1 MPTIG
6 IIGGSGI
13 YDLPGLRG
21 VQEVRVR
28 TPFGEP
34 SDLYRVG
41 RLGEATVVFLA
52 RHGRGHRLLPSELN
66 ARANLWGFKKL
77 GCERLISFSAVGSL
91 QEELSP
97 GHVVL
102 PDQAIDKTHGRPGTF
117 FGDGLVAHVAFAE
130 PTCAA
135 LRGVLARAARDANAP
150 AVHEGG
156 TLVVMEGPA
165 FSTRAESNLHRSW
178 GASLIGMTM
187 LPEARLA
194 REAELC
200 YATVALVTD
209 YDCWHEVHDAVTA
222 GAVLEVMKG
231 NTDVARRIAASA
243 VERLSHEPRACGCGE
258 ALAGALFTA
267 HEVIPAATW
276 RRLSLLVGRHLP
288 PPTKARAVPRR
299 VAGKGRSA
307 KAAVAPS
314 HPARTARPG
323 PIGSARKRRVVA
335 APAD

>member
-1 MPTIG
+1 MSTIG
-6 IIGGSGI
+6 IIGGSGV
-13 YDLPGLRG
+13 YDLPGLRD
-21 VQEVRVR
+21 VREVRVR

-34 SDLYRVG
+34 SDPYRVG
-41 RLGEATVVFLA
+41 RLGDATVVFLA
-52 RHGRGHRLLPSELN
+52 RHGKGHRFLPSELN
-66 ARANLWGFKKL
+66 ARANVWGFRKL

-91 QEELSP
+91 REELAP

-102 PDQAIDKTHGRPGTF
+102 PDQAIDKTHGRAGTF

-135 LRGVLARAARDANAP
+135 LRGVLADAAREAEAP

-222 GAVLEVMKG
+222 GAVLEVMKA
-231 NTDVARRIAASA
+231 NTQVARRTAAAA
-243 VERLSHEPRACGCGE
+243 VERLAHAPRSCGCGD

-267 HEVIPAATW
+267 CDAIPAAT
-276 RRLSLLVGRHLP
+276 RKRLSLLVDRHLP
-288 PPTKARAVPRR
+288 PPP
-299 VAGKGRSA
+299 A
-307 KAAVAPS
+307 KAVERRAAGNTAKAPARKAVAAK
-314 HPARTARPG
+314 PARR
-323 PIGSARKRRVVA
+323 
-335 APAD
+335 APRGR